1 MYVCIYFSDY
11 IVIIDYILDYNIFAS
26 YCVLY
31 KSIFGILRVLDIYNI
46 QKSCDIN

>member
-26 YCVLY
+26 YCVLQINIRY
-31 KSIFGILRVLDIYNI
+31 IARTGYLQYPEILWY
-46 QKSCDIN
+46 